1 MSKASVVA
9 PPSQEVMVLLS
20 QLLLPPQGGPAS
32 QNRGLV
38 ATLSGLSR
46 ERFEE
51 LVALASS
58 NHVIVRAMEV
68 VAAAMREA
76 GDGERA
82 IWADEARTAE
92 QARISNALAFLKRIC
107 TAFEEEGL
115 DVTVIKSLDHWP
127 DLGSDLDLYTN
138 ADPVKVGELMGRR
151 FNAQLAA
158 RSWGDRLARK
168 WNFEIPGLP
177 ESVEIHMGRLGQT
190 GEQVAMAASI
200 VPRSRQ
206 VEVGGATFPV
216 TSVSDRI
223 MISTLQ
229 RMYRHF
235 YFRLCDILDNGGLIE
250 SRQIDYD
257 DLQKAAQRSEIW
269 EGVATYLVIVSD
281 YIQQYRGTG
290 LDLPRTVRSAAR
302 FGGDRVYYAKEFLR
316 VPIFPQ
322 SATLYR
328 QQFGGMLR
336 KGELHSTA
344 RLGLLPPLATAAL
357 VGMKLTGSDKGIW

>member
-1 MSKASVVA
+1 
-9 PPSQEVMVLLS
+9 MVLLS
-20 QLLLPPQGGPAS
+20 QLLLPRQGTTAGENPELL
-32 QNRGLV
+32 G
-38 ATLSGLSR
+38 TLSTMSR
-46 ERFEE
+46 ERFDE

-58 NHVIVRAMEV
+58 NHVIIRAME
-68 VAAAMREA
+68 AMAAMMRQV
-76 GDGERA
+76 GNSGRA
-82 IWADEARTAE
+82 NWAEEARAAE
-92 QARISNALAFLKRIC
+92 QARIDNALGFLKRIC

-190 GEQVAMAASI
+190 GEQVVMAASLY
-200 VPRSRQ
+200 PRSRQ
-206 VEVGGATFPV
+206 VEVGGKSFRV

-235 YFRLCDILDNGGLIE
+235 YFRLCDILDSGGLV
-250 SRQIDYD
+250 QNGLVDYD
-257 DLQKAAQRSEIW
+257 DLQRVAQRSDIW

-281 YIQQYRGTG
+281 YIRQYRGAG
-290 LDLPRTVRSAAR
+290 LDLPHSVRLTAR
-302 FGGDRVYYAKEFLR
+302 FGGDHVYYAKEFLR

-328 QQFGGMLR
+328 QQFSGMLR
-336 KGELHSTA
+336 KGELPSTA

>member
-1 MSKASVVA
+1 
-9 PPSQEVMVLLS
+9 MVLLS
-20 QLLLPPQGGPAS
+20 QLLLPPQGTTAS
-32 QNRGLV
+32 QNGALV
-38 ATLSGLSR
+38 ATLSGMSR
-46 ERFEE
+46 ERFDE

-58 NHVIVRAMEV
+58 NHVIIRAMEV
-68 VAAAMREA
+68 VSTMMREA
-76 GDGERA
+76 GDAQRANWAEEALAVERA
-82 IWADEARTAE
+82 
-92 QARISNALAFLKRIC
+92 RIENAVSFLKRIC
-107 TAFEEEGL
+107 TAFDEEGL

-206 VEVGGATFPV
+206 IEVAGKTFRV

-235 YFRLCDILDNGGLIE
+235 YFRLCDILDSAGLVE
-250 SRQIDYD
+250 NRAVDYD
-257 DLQKAAQRSEIW
+257 DLQRVAQRSDIW

-281 YIQQYRGTG
+281 YVQQYRGTG
-290 LDLPRTVRSAAR
+290 LDLPATVRSTAR
-302 FGGDRVYYAKEFLR
+302 FGGDQVYYAKEFLR

>member
-1 MSKASVVA
+1 MSKSVAVA
-9 PPSQEVMVLLS
+9 PPSKEVMALLS
-20 QLLLPPQGGPAS
+20 QLLLPPQGTTAL
-32 QNRGLV
+32 QNHSLM
-38 ATLSGLSR
+38 ATMRSMSR
-46 ERFEE
+46 ERFDE

-58 NHVIVRAMEV
+58 NHVVMRAMDV
-68 VAAAMREA
+68 VAAMMRGA
-76 GDGERA
+76 GDSERGSWAEEALAVERA
-82 IWADEARTAE
+82 
-92 QARISNALAFLKRIC
+92 RIEKAVSFLKRIC

-200 VPRSRQ
+200 YPRSRQ
-206 VEVGGATFPV
+206 VEVGGKTFRV
-216 TSVSDRI
+216 TSISDRI

-235 YFRLCDILDNGGLIE
+235 YFRLCDILDSGDLIE
-250 SRQIDYD
+250 KGLIDYD
-257 DLQKAAQRSEIW
+257 DLKRAAQRSDIW

-281 YIQQYRGTG
+281 YVQQYRGTG
-290 LDLPRTVRSAAR
+290 LDLPRQVRSTAR
-302 FGGDRVYYAKEFLR
+302 FGGDRVYYAREFLR

>member
-1 MSKASVVA
+1 MSKPSTVA
-9 PPSQEVMVLLS
+9 PPSKEVMVLLS
-20 QLLLPPQGGPAS
+20 QLLLPPQGTVAS
-32 QNRGLV
+32 QNRGLS

-58 NHVIVRAMEV
+58 NHVIIRAMDV
-68 VAAAMREA
+68 VAAMMREA
-76 GDGERA
+76 GNGERA
-82 IWADEARTAE
+82 IWADEARSAE
-92 QARISNALAFLKRIC
+92 RERIDNALSFLSRIC
-107 TAFEEEGL
+107 AAFEEEGL

-138 ADPVKVGELMGRR
+138 TDPAKVGELMGRR

-200 VPRSRQ
+200 FGRSRQ
-206 VEVGGATFPV
+206 VEVGGKSFRV
-216 TSVSDRI
+216 TSISDRI

-235 YFRLCDILDNGGLIE
+235 YFRLCDILDSAGLVE
-250 SRQIDYD
+250 NRLIDYD
-257 DLQKAAQRSEIW
+257 DLQEAAERSDIW

-281 YIQQYRGTG
+281 YVQQYRGTG

-302 FGGDRVYYAKEFLR
+302 FGGDLVYYAKEFLR

-328 QQFGGMLR
+328 RQFSGMLR
-336 KGELHSTA
+336 KGELPSTA

>member
-1 MSKASVVA
+1 MSKSSADVY
-9 PPSQEVMVLLS
+9 PSKEFMVLLS
-20 QLLLPPQGGPAS
+20 QILLPPAGRAASDNPA
-32 QNRGLV
+32 LV
-38 ATLSGLSR
+38 ATLTGMPR
-46 ERFEE
+46 ARFDE

-68 VAAAMREA
+68 VAAMMRAA

-82 IWADEARTAE
+82 VWAEEALE
-92 QARISNALAFLKRIC
+92 QERGRIDNALSFLKRIC

-138 ADPVKVGELMGRR
+138 TDPAKVGELMGRR

-177 ESVEIHMGRLGQT
+177 EAVEIHMGRLGQT

-200 VPRSRQ
+200 YARSRH
-206 VEVGGATFPV
+206 VEVGGKTFRV
-216 TSVSDRI
+216 TSISDRI

-235 YFRLCDILDNGGLIE
+235 YFRLCDILDSGGLVE
-250 SRQIDYD
+250 SGAIDYG
-257 DLQKAAQRSEIW
+257 DLERAARRSDIW

-281 YIQQYRGTG
+281 YIQGYRGTG
-290 LDLPRTVRSAAR
+290 LDLPAAVRSTAR
-302 FGGDRVYYAKEFLR
+302 FGGNLVYYAKEFLR